1 VTEIEI
7 REVPLDDRA
16 GHEAY
21 VAVWNSV
28 MLREPITAAELS
40 RNRARRADD
49 ARFVARL
56 DWQIAGCASA
66 VRSDLPGRT
75 FTALAVLTEHRGRGV
90 GRALLAR
97 AAEVARRHGSSLL
110 ATAYEE
116 GDEAGAGFAAEL
128 GFEQVLREVEISRR
142 LRAEDGSESEP
153 PAGIEIVPLAERPEA
168 IAGAYELA
176 CLALPELP
184 LPAPVEAPDLERWLD
199 EEATGP
205 GVLAGGT
212 LVALEDGC
220 VVGFAS
226 LQRREAD
233 PRLAEHG
240 LTAVAPTHRRRGIAT
255 ALKRRQLA
263 WAARNGFRELM
274 TFTQDGNAG
283 MQAVNARLG
292 YEPRPAWIRVEAPLE
307 RVNERL
313 GA

>member
-1 VTEIEI
+1 VTGIEI
-7 REVPLDDRA
+7 RALPLDDRA

-21 VAVWNSV
+21 AAVWNSV

-40 RNRARRADD
+40 HNRARRADD

-75 FTALAVLTEHRGRGV
+75 YTALAVLPEHRCQGV

-97 AAEVARRHGSSLL
+97 ALETARRHGSSLL
-110 ATAYEE
+110 ATSFEE
-116 GDEAGAGFAAEL
+116 GDREGEAFAAAL
-128 GFEQVLREVEISRR
+128 GFEEVFREVEISRR
-142 LRAEDGSESEP
+142 LRGDEAEAEL

-168 IAGAYELA
+168 IPAAYELA

-184 LPAPVEAPDLERWLD
+184 LPTPIEPPELERWLD
-199 EEATGP
+199 EEVTGP

-212 LVALEDGC
+212 LVALDGGR

-233 PRLAEHG
+233 PGLAEHG

-255 ALKRRQLA
+255 ALKQRQLA
-263 WAARNGFRELM
+263 WAARNGYRELM

-292 YEPRPAWIRVEAPLE
+292 YEPQPAWIRVEAPLD
-307 RVNERL
+307 RVTERL

>member
-7 REVPLDDRA
+7 RELPLDDRA

-21 VAVWNSV
+21 AAVWNNV
-28 MLREPITAAELS
+28 MLREPITAVELS
-40 RNRARRADD
+40 RNRARKADD

-75 FTALAVLTEHRGRGV
+75 FTALAVLPEHRRRGV

-97 AAEVARRHGSSLL
+97 ALETARRHGSSLL
-110 ATAYEE
+110 ATSFEE
-116 GDEAGAGFAAEL
+116 GDGDGEAFAAAF
-128 GFEQVLREVEISRR
+128 GFEEVFREVEISRR
-142 LRAEDGSESEP
+142 LRGDEAEPEP
-153 PAGIEIVPLAERPEA
+153 PAGIEIVPLAERAEA
-168 IAGAYELA
+168 IPGAYELA

-184 LPAPVEAPDLERWLD
+184 LPAPIEPPDLERWLD
-199 EEATGP
+199 EEVNGP
-205 GVLAGGT
+205 GVLPGGT
-212 LVALEDGC
+212 LVALDDGL

-226 LQRREAD
+226 LLRREAD

-255 ALKRRQLA
+255 ALKGRQIA
-263 WAARNGFRELM
+263 WAARHGYRELM
-274 TFTQDGNAG
+274 TFTQAGNAG
-283 MQAVNARLG
+283 MQTVNARLG
-292 YEPRPAWIRVEAPLE
+292 YEPRPAWIRVEAPLD
-307 RVNERL
+307 RVSERL